1 MVSVFQPNGDFFP
14 VFNVADSAIVIG
26 GCLIVLMAL
35 LGREYD
41 GRITRNSRT
50 RVLRSGTVVH
60 EGPVKSLKRF
70 KDDVREVAAGY
81 ECGLGLDGFNDL
93 QVGDQVEFFHREE
106 VART

>member
-1 MVSVFQPNGDFFP
+1 VRDTFKLPGGDMVAG
-14 VFNVADSAIVIG
+14 
-26 GCLIVLMAL
+26 LYVL
-35 LGREYD
+35 D

-60 EGPVKSLKRF
+60 EGAVKSLKRF

-81 ECGLGLDGFNDL
+81 ECGLGLEGFNDL
-93 QVGDQVEFFHREE
+93 QVGDQVEFFHSEE